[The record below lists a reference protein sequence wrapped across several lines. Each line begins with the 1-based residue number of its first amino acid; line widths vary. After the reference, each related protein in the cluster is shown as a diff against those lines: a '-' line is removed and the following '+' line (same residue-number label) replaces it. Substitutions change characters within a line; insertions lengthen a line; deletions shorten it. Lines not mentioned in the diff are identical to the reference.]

1 MLLADLHVH
10 SHFSDGT
17 DSPEELAEMAV
28 RAGLGAI
35 ALVDHDTLA
44 GLEAFLSATRNA
56 GVTAI
61 PGVEISA
68 SVSGRRVHILG
79 YHVDPQHDGFRLFL
93 RGLSAARTDN
103 TRRMLQKLVELG
115 LLAYSWDEVLR
126 RSPGK
131 ESFYSTDVFR
141 AMRLDGIESHYEWP
155 EWHHRYFGR
164 QSPAYLDLGYVIPE
178 EAVEIILAT
187 GGVPVLAHPGL
198 IGDDSVI
205 ESLVQHGLRG
215 IEVFYPAHD
224 AAARKRYGEIAAR
237 FGLHQTGGSDWHGW
251 FTEWPVR
258 IGEAG
263 APMEVVEGLVRG
275 GQA

>member
-10 SHFSDGT
+10 SHYSDGT
-17 DSPEELAEMAV
+17 DAPADLAKMAAK
-28 RAGLGAI
+28 AGLGAI
-35 ALVDHDTLA
+35 ALTDHDTMA
-44 GLEAFLSATRNA
+44 GLEEFLSATCKA
-56 GVTAI
+56 GITGV
-61 PGVEISA
+61 PGVEIST
-68 SVSGRRVHILG
+68 SVGGRRVHILG
-79 YHVDPQHDGFRLFL
+79 YHIDPLHDGFRSFL
-93 RGLSAARTDN
+93 RRLSAARTEN
-103 TRRMLQKLVELG
+103 TRQILQRLVELG
-115 LLAYSWDEVLR
+115 LLAYSWDDVQR
-126 RSPGK
+126 HYSGK
-131 ESFYSTDVFR
+131 ESFYSSDIFR
-141 AMRLDGIESHYEWP
+141 AMKLDGLQLRYEWP
-155 EWHHRYFGR
+155 EWHYRNFGR
-164 QSPAYLDLGYVIPE
+164 QSPAYRDLGSVTPE
-178 EAVEIILAT
+178 EAVEIILAA

-205 ESLVQHGLRG
+205 ESLVEHGLRG

-237 FGLHQTGGSDWHGW
+237 YGLYQTGGSDWHGW